1 MKFYIFAVVFV
12 ISAILATGGNAN
24 ADIVPAGQRAADLDI
39 LQTIGGWANQA
50 KDAIAGLGR
59 AADMDR
65 RKVPFIGPKLARVRL
80 FNLGWHF
87 PLQKLRFLGCLW
99 TDLAKILG
107 DL

>member
-50 KDAIAGLGR
+50 KDAIADLGR
-59 AADMDR
+59 ADMDPEDHNGCGMLR
-65 RKVPFIGPKLARVRL
+65 CGPPSK
-80 FNLGWHF
+80 
-87 PLQKLRFLGCLW
+87 
-99 TDLAKILG
+99 
-107 DL
+107 